1 MPNQKQL
8 LLAMIEYLQS
18 ENLTDVDDLRTTDL
32 QTVWRGLVNQQDP
45 QNISQE
51 YLSLEDRYLSHW
63 WNTQKVKTIDVCH
76 QTVYS
81 NVFTYH
87 GDICLLQ
94 VDAIVN
100 AANSKLLGCFIPNH
114 HCIDNHINTFA
125 GSRLRLACHQLMTQQ
140 GRMEA
145 VGQAKLTESYHLPC
159 KYVIHTVGPYVKVDQ
174 KPSRIREDLLKSSYK
189 SCLQLAVRANLKT
202 IVFPCISTG
211 EFGFPNQRAAE
222 LAVQAILEWQRENQ
236 HKLYIIFNTFTP
248 KDQEIYQ
255 KLLLKEEID
264 DSVEDSRKN

>member
-18 ENLTDVDDLRTTDL
+18 EKLTDVDDLRTTDL

-114 HCIDNHINTFA
+114 HCIDNQIHTFA

-140 GRMEA
+140 G
-145 VGQAKLTESYHLPC
+145 
-159 KYVIHTVGPYVKVDQ
+159 
-174 KPSRIREDLLKSSYK
+174 
-189 SCLQLAVRANLKT
+189 
-202 IVFPCISTG
+202 
-211 EFGFPNQRAAE
+211 
-222 LAVQAILEWQRENQ
+222 
-236 HKLYIIFNTFTP
+236 
-248 KDQEIYQ
+248 
-255 KLLLKEEID
+255 
-264 DSVEDSRKN
+264 

>member
-76 QTVYS
+76 QMVYS

-114 HCIDNHINTFA
+114 HCIDNHIHTFA

>member
-1 MPNQKQL
+1 
-8 LLAMIEYLQS
+8 
-18 ENLTDVDDLRTTDL
+18 
-32 QTVWRGLVNQQDP
+32 
-45 QNISQE
+45 
-51 YLSLEDRYLSHW
+51 
-63 WNTQKVKTIDVCH
+63 
-76 QTVYS
+76 
-81 NVFTYH
+81 
-87 GDICLLQ
+87 
-94 VDAIVN
+94 
-100 AANSKLLGCFIPNH
+100 
-114 HCIDNHINTFA
+114 
-125 GSRLRLACHQLMTQQ
+125 
-140 GRMEA
+140 
-145 VGQAKLTESYHLPC
+145 

-189 SCLQLAVRANLKT
+189 SCLQLAAQANLKT

-222 LAVQAILEWQRENQ
+222 LAVQEILEWQRENQ